1 MPNTDLIRKL
11 RAALR
16 PENVLSAPSELV
28 VYDCD
33 AFTVERRMPLA
44 VVFPRSAEHVA
55 EVVRI
60 CSDHGCPVVARGA
73 GTGLAGGCTPP
84 PNGVVIM
91 LTRMNK
97 ILEIRLRDALALV
110 EPGVLNL
117 QLTNALA
124 GTGYHF
130 APDPSSQ
137 GTATI
142 GGNVATNAGGPHT
155 LKYGVTV
162 NHVAGLGG
170 RAGRWLDRAVRTR
183 GRSGRAGSRP
193 DGLRQR
199 GYAGDRDQDL
209 GPADEEPAG
218 LPHDPRHVCFD
229 RRRLAG
235 RQPDHRRGD
244 RPAALELMDRG
255 ILDAVEAAFALGV
268 PPEAA
273 AVLVIEIDGPEAG
286 LDPLLEQVI
295 ALCRNWKPGEILQAK
310 TSAER
315 ELLWKC
321 RKMAVGSLGRLS
333 PGYVLQ
339 DGVVPRTRLPH
350 VFRRIA
356 EIAAKYRVRIVNVA
370 HAGDGNVHPILL
382 MDERDC
388 DLTARAQAASRE
400 VLEECIACGGS
411 ITAEHGVGIE
421 KIELME
427 KLFAPADL
435 RAMHRVRQAFDPAGR
450 LNPGKKFRAIHRRD
464 AYESKRAR
472 RLRYAHDHHHRT
484 RTAAGHRP
492 SPRPMS
498 RPWRQLIAAAYKSGT
513 PVYPIGGG
521 TSLDYG
527 PRPVRP
533 GIGLSMEPM
542 NRVLD
547 HPADDLTITVEA
559 GPDPCGT
566 QPAFGDKA
574 AMVADRRPRA
584 GPCDGRRHRGDQ
596 RLRSA
601 ALRPRHDR
609 RLLDRRPR
617 DRRLRRGLCRRWS
630 RGEKRGR
637 V

>member
-1 MPNTDLIRKL
+1 MPNTELIRKL
-11 RAALR
+11 RAVLR

-44 VVFPRSAEHVA
+44 VVFPRSAKHVA
-55 EVVRI
+55 EIVRI
-60 CSDHGCPVVARGA
+60 CSDHDCPVVARGA

-117 QLTNALA
+117 QLTRALT

-162 NHVAGLGG
+162 NHVAGLEVVLGDG
-170 RAGRWLDRAVRTR
+170 SIVQFGPVEDPATLDLARMVCGSEGTLAIVTKIWARLTRNPQACRTLRATFSSIEDASQAV
-183 GRSGRAGSRP
+183 SQIIAAGI
-193 DGLRQR
+193 
-199 GYAGDRDQDL
+199 
-209 GPADEEPAG
+209 
-218 LPHDPRHVCFD
+218 V
-229 RRRLAG
+229 
-235 RQPDHRRGD
+235 
-244 RPAALELMDRG
+244 PAALELMDRG

-273 AVLVIEIDGPEAG
+273 AVLVIELDGPETG
-286 LDPLLEQVI
+286 LDPLLEQVVGI
-295 ALCRNWKPGEILQAK
+295 CHHWNPGEILQAK
-310 TSAER
+310 TQAER

-321 RKMAVGSLGRLS
+321 RKMAVGALGRLS

-382 MDERDC
+382 LDERDRN
-388 DLTARAQAASRE
+388 LTSRAQAASRE

-411 ITAEHGVGIE
+411 ITAEHGVGVE

-450 LNPGKKFRAIHRRD
+450 LNPGKK
-464 AYESKRAR
+464 
-472 RLRYAHDHHHRT
+472 L
-484 RTAAGHRP
+484 
-492 SPRPMS
+492 
-498 RPWRQLIAAAYKSGT
+498 
-513 PVYPIGGG
+513 PVQC
-521 TSLDYG
+521 S
-527 PRPVRP
+527 
-533 GIGLSMEPM
+533 
-542 NRVLD
+542 
-547 HPADDLTITVEA
+547 
-559 GPDPCGT
+559 
-566 QPAFGDKA
+566 
-574 AMVADRRPRA
+574 
-584 GPCDGRRHRGDQ
+584 
-596 RLRSA
+596 
-601 ALRPRHDR
+601 
-609 RLLDRRPR
+609 
-617 DRRLRRGLCRRWS
+617 
-630 RGEKRGR
+630 
-637 V
+637 

>member
-1 MPNTDLIRKL
+1 MPDSELIRRL

-33 AFTVERRMPLA
+33 AYTVERRMPLA
-44 VVFPRSAEHVA
+44 VVFPRSAEQVA

-162 NHVAGLGG
+162 NHVAGLEVVLGDG
-170 RAGRWLDRAVRTR
+170 SIVQFGPVEDPAALDLARVVCGSEGTLAIVTKIWARLTRNPQACRTIRATFASIDDAAQAV
-183 GRSGRAGSRP
+183 SQIIAAGII
-193 DGLRQR
+193 
-199 GYAGDRDQDL
+199 
-209 GPADEEPAG
+209 
-218 LPHDPRHVCFD
+218 
-229 RRRLAG
+229 
-235 RQPDHRRGD
+235 
-244 RPAALELMDRG
+244 PAALELMDRG
-255 ILDAVEAAFALGV
+255 ILDAVEAAYHLGV
-268 PPEAA
+268 PAEAA
-273 AVLVIEIDGPEAG
+273 AMLVIELDGPEAG

-295 ALCRNWKPGEILQAK
+295 ALCRNGKVGEILQAK

-321 RKMAVGSLGRLS
+321 RKMAGGAVGRLS
-333 PGYVLQ
+333 PGYVTQ
-339 DGVVPRTRLPH
+339 DGVVPRTCLPH
-350 VFRRIA
+350 IFRRIA
-356 EIAAKYRVRIVNVA
+356 EIAAKHRVRIVNVA
-370 HAGDGNVHPILL
+370 HAGDGNIHPILL
-382 MDERDC
+382 LDERDR
-388 DLTARAQAASRE
+388 DFTARAGTMHSWSAASRE

-427 KLFAPADL
+427 RLFAPADL

-450 LNPGKKFRAIHRRD
+450 LNPGKKFR
-464 AYESKRAR
+464 
-472 RLRYAHDHHHRT
+472 
-484 RTAAGHRP
+484 
-492 SPRPMS
+492 
-498 RPWRQLIAAAYKSGT
+498 
-513 PVYPIGGG
+513 V
-521 TSLDYG
+521 
-527 PRPVRP
+527 
-533 GIGLSMEPM
+533 
-542 NRVLD
+542 
-547 HPADDLTITVEA
+547 
-559 GPDPCGT
+559 
-566 QPAFGDKA
+566 
-574 AMVADRRPRA
+574 
-584 GPCDGRRHRGDQ
+584 
-596 RLRSA
+596 
-601 ALRPRHDR
+601 
-609 RLLDRRPR
+609 R
-617 DRRLRRGLCRRWS
+617 DR
-630 RGEKRGR
+630 

>member
-16 PENVLSAPSELV
+16 PENVLSAPSELI

-60 CSDHGCPVVARGA
+60 CADHGCPVVARGA

-84 PNGVVIM
+84 PGGVVVM

-117 QLTNALA
+117 QLTGALA

-162 NHVAGLGG
+162 NHVAGLEVVLGDG
-170 RAGRWLDRAVRTR
+170 SIVEFGPVEDPAVLDLARLVCGSEGTLAIVTKIWCRLTRNPQACRTIRATFASIDDASQVV
-183 GRSGRAGSRP
+183 SQIIAAGI
-193 DGLRQR
+193 
-199 GYAGDRDQDL
+199 
-209 GPADEEPAG
+209 
-218 LPHDPRHVCFD
+218 V
-229 RRRLAG
+229 
-235 RQPDHRRGD
+235 
-244 RPAALELMDRG
+244 PAALELMDRG

-273 AVLVIEIDGPEAG
+273 AVLIIELDGPEAG

-295 ALCRNWKPGEILQAK
+295 AICRNWNGHHVPMVGEILQAK
-310 TSAER
+310 TPAER

-321 RKMAVGSLGRLS
+321 RKMAVGALGRLS

-356 EIAAKYRVRIVNVA
+356 EIAAKHGVRIVNVA

-382 MDERDC
+382 LDERDR

-421 KIELME
+421 KTDLME

-450 LNPGKKFRAIHRRD
+450 LNPGKKFRV
-464 AYESKRAR
+464 S
-472 RLRYAHDHHHRT
+472 
-484 RTAAGHRP
+484 
-492 SPRPMS
+492 S
-498 RPWRQLIAAAYKSGT
+498 Q
-513 PVYPIGGG
+513 
-521 TSLDYG
+521 
-527 PRPVRP
+527 
-533 GIGLSMEPM
+533 
-542 NRVLD
+542 
-547 HPADDLTITVEA
+547 
-559 GPDPCGT
+559 
-566 QPAFGDKA
+566 
-574 AMVADRRPRA
+574 
-584 GPCDGRRHRGDQ
+584 
-596 RLRSA
+596 
-601 ALRPRHDR
+601 
-609 RLLDRRPR
+609 
-617 DRRLRRGLCRRWS
+617 
-630 RGEKRGR
+630 
-637 V
+637 

>member
-1 MPNTDLIRKL
+1 MPNIELIRRL

-16 PENVLSAPSELV
+16 PENVLSAPSELI

-33 AFTVERRMPLA
+33 AFAVERRMPLA
-44 VVFPRSAEHVA
+44 VVFPRAAEEVA
-55 EVVRI
+55 DVVRI

-84 PNGVVIM
+84 PGGVVVM

-162 NHVAGLGG
+162 NHVAGLEVVLGDGSIVQFGPVEDPGG
-170 RAGRWLDRAVRTR
+170 LDLARVVCGSEGTLAIVTKIWARLTRNPQACRTIRASFASIDDASQAV
-183 GRSGRAGSRP
+183 SQIIAAG
-193 DGLRQR
+193 
-199 GYAGDRDQDL
+199 
-209 GPADEEPAG
+209 
-218 LPHDPRHVCFD
+218 VV
-229 RRRLAG
+229 
-235 RQPDHRRGD
+235 
-244 RPAALELMDRG
+244 PAALELMDRG
-255 ILDAVEAAFALGV
+255 ILDAIEAAYNLGV
-268 PPEAA
+268 PAEAA
-273 AVLVIEIDGPEAG
+273 AVLVIELDGPEAG
-286 LDPLLEQVI
+286 LDSLLEQVI
-295 ALCRNWKPGEILQAK
+295 GLCRKCQSPGIAAGEILQAK
-310 TSAER
+310 TAAER

-321 RKMAVGSLGRLS
+321 RKMAVGAVGRLS

-356 EIAAKYRVRIVNVA
+356 EIASKHRVRIVNVA

-382 MDERDC
+382 MDERDR
-388 DLTARAQAASRE
+388 DLAARVQRASRE

-435 RAMHRVRQAFDPAGR
+435 RAMHRVRQAFDPAG
-450 LNPGKKFRAIHRRD
+450 LMNPGKKFKA
-464 AYESKRAR
+464 
-472 RLRYAHDHHHRT
+472 
-484 RTAAGHRP
+484 
-492 SPRPMS
+492 
-498 RPWRQLIAAAYKSGT
+498 
-513 PVYPIGGG
+513 
-521 TSLDYG
+521 
-527 PRPVRP
+527 
-533 GIGLSMEPM
+533 
-542 NRVLD
+542 
-547 HPADDLTITVEA
+547 
-559 GPDPCGT
+559 PC
-566 QPAFGDKA
+566 
-574 AMVADRRPRA
+574 
-584 GPCDGRRHRGDQ
+584 
-596 RLRSA
+596 S
-601 ALRPRHDR
+601 
-609 RLLDRRPR
+609 
-617 DRRLRRGLCRRWS
+617 
-630 RGEKRGR
+630 
-637 V
+637 

>member
-1 MPNTDLIRKL
+1 MPNTELIRRL

-44 VVFPRSAEHVA
+44 VVFPRSAEQVA

-84 PNGVVIM
+84 PDGVVIM

-162 NHVAGLGG
+162 NHVAGLEVVLGDG
-170 RAGRWLDRAVRTR
+170 SIVQFGPVEDPAVLDLARVVCGSEGTLAIVTKIWARLTRNPQACRTIRATFASIDDASQAV
-183 GRSGRAGSRP
+183 SQIIAAGI
-193 DGLRQR
+193 
-199 GYAGDRDQDL
+199 
-209 GPADEEPAG
+209 
-218 LPHDPRHVCFD
+218 V
-229 RRRLAG
+229 
-235 RQPDHRRGD
+235 
-244 RPAALELMDRG
+244 PAALELMDRG

-268 PPEAA
+268 PAEAA
-273 AVLVIEIDGPEAG
+273 AVLVIELDGPEAG
-286 LDPLLEQVI
+286 LDPLLGAGHRPLPEVPVPGI
-295 ALCRNWKPGEILQAK
+295 AAGEILQAK
-310 TSAER
+310 TPAER

-321 RKMAVGSLGRLS
+321 RKMAVGAVGRLS

-356 EIAAKYRVRIVNVA
+356 EIAAKHRVRIVNVA

-382 MDERDC
+382 MDERDR
-388 DLTARAQAASRE
+388 DLTARVQAASRE

-450 LNPGKKFRAIHRRD
+450 MNPGKKFQGSVLMTTATLQESAVARDRRTV
-464 AYESKRAR
+464 R
-472 RLRYAHDHHHRT
+472 RGGRGGVDRGCQ
-484 RTAAGHRP
+484 R
-492 SPRPMS
+492 
-498 RPWRQLIAAAYKSGT
+498 KSGT

-527 PRPVRP
+527 SRRAPCRTMADGRVAAGHRAGHEPDESRARPSGRRP
-533 GIGLSMEPM
+533 D
-542 NRVLD
+542 D
-547 HPADDLTITVEA
+547 HRRT
-559 GPDPCGT
+559 GPDPGGT
-566 QPAFGDKA
+566 QPATW
-574 AMVADRRPRA
+574 RPSGNGCRST
-584 GPCDGRRHRGDQ
+584 PPSRPVR
-596 RLRSA
+596 RSA
-601 ALRPRHDR
+601 ASWRPTPADR
-609 RLLDRRPR
+609 GATPTAR
-617 DRRLRRGLCRRWS
+617 S
-630 RGEKRGR
+630 ATT
-637 V
+637 